1 MCAVFIIEKYDA
13 DLYLCGHR
21 NHHAEIL
28 KNAAI
33 LMPFMLAGLFLGI
46 KSSAVLN
53 EKTAKKAVTAAL
65 IVSARPLSL
74 KISRKAIL
82 KGTR

>member
-1 MCAVFIIEKYDA
+1 MCAVFIIENMMRICIYA
-13 DLYLCGHR
+13 ATGIITP
-21 NHHAEIL
+21 EIL

-46 KSSAVLN
+46 KSSAVLD

-65 IVSARPLSL
+65 IVSGAALIIENLP
-74 KISRKAIL
+74 
-82 KGTR
+82 